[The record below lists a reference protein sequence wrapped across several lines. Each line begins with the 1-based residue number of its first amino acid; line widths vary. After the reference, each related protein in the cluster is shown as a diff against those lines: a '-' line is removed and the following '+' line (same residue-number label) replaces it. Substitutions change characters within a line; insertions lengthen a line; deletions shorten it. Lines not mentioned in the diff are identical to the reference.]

1 MPYLRIAANVRCN
14 DEQRAELLASGTE
27 LVSTQLGKPVS
38 YVMVHLSDG
47 ESLVFGG
54 SDEPASIVELA
65 SLGLPEERTAEL
77 SRAICELITRVTGI
91 ASDRIYIDFRSPPR
105 HMWGYDGRT
114 FG

>member
-1 MPYLRIAANVRCN
+1 MPYLMISTNVRFS
-14 DEQRAELLASGTE
+14 DEQRTELLSSGTE
-27 LVSTQLGKPVS
+27 LVSSQLGKPPS
-38 YVMVHLSDG
+38 YVMVHLRDG

-54 SDEPASIVELA
+54 SDAPASVAELA
-65 SLGLPEERTAEL
+65 SLGLPEGQTAEL